1 MDRKANQ
8 VHSLRVEMNE
18 PNFWDDQER
27 AVEVGK
33 TAEAMEQEI
42 SAWQQLLDNVRQL
55 EEIIALS
62 QEQADMSL
70 TEESEKKFIEY
81 KKKFDDLEFFI
92 FFSGQYD
99 SNNAIVSLHAGTGGV
114 DAQDWTE
121 ILERMFL
128 RFCERHNWKA
138 EIVDRTVGNEAG
150 LKSVTFNVSGRYAY
164 GYLKSEAGVHRLV
177 RISPFDSEGMRH
189 TSFALVEVLP
199 ELPDNEGVEIRPED
213 LKIDFFRSS
222 GPGGQS
228 VNKTSSA
235 VRLVHIPTGIVVA
248 TQTERSQHQ
257 NRELAMKILR
267 AKLHQL
273 NLESRAEKNA
283 SIRGKVEKAAW
294 GKQIRSYVLQPYQL
308 VKDHRTGHEETD
320 VEAVLSGKI
329 DGFVEAYLRNKVEG

>member
-1 MDRKANQ
+1 LDRKASQ

-42 SAWQQLLDNVRQL
+42 SAWQQLLDNVTQL

-81 KKKFDDLEFFI
+81 KKQFDDLEFFI

-273 NLESRAEKNA
+273 NVENRAEKNA

-320 VEAVLSGKI
+320 VESVLNGKI
-329 DGFVEAYLRNKVEG
+329 DDFVEAYLRNKVEG